1 MKQSKAIILII
12 SIFMIV
18 NLSLSAKETL
28 KVTTYN
34 LGLAHTFIPYAK
46 ERLKGLEQVLPK
58 YDTDVLCLQEVWKKS
73 DQKDVIKALEN
84 RYPHVFKTKIK
95 NFREGSRP
103 TCRRKEIFG
112 EGKFV
117 SCMQNQCGGKE
128 GDEFTDCII
137 DKCGNALEELK
148 ETNRTCAQALM
159 AQVGKN
165 PILSIAR
172 LLNPFWRTGLFAY
185 KGSNG
190 LMLFSKYPLED
201 RRYVDFKDIS
211 TLNRRSA
218 LQAIVNVKGE
228 KIQVMCTHLTA
239 DLSATVPYTGN
250 FADWGAE
257 NMEQMYRILQT
268 ANHKLYPT
276 VVMGDFNCGFAD
288 PLAGIADELPGS
300 CQQALDWGYSSPLTG
315 MGECTFCQDNLL
327 NTDEEKSVAIDHVF
341 LKDLEAKSSK
351 VLFKQKVK
359 IKTKDEGWVTTQ
371 LSDHYGLEVEV
382 NFP

>member
-1 MKQSKAIILII
+1 MKNLLILT
-12 SIFMIV
+12 IFLFGTM
-18 NLSLSAKETL
+18 SFASSGKKETL

-46 ERLKGLEQVLPK
+46 ERLKALEQVLPK
-58 YDTDVLCLQEVWKKS
+58 YNTDILCLQEVWKKS
-73 DQKDVIKALEN
+73 DQKDIHKALKGKFP
-84 RYPHVFKTKIK
+84 YSFKTKIK

-137 DKCGNALEELK
+137 DKCGGALEDLK
-148 ETNRTCAQALM
+148 QENRTCAQALM

-165 PILSIAR
+165 PILSIVQ
-172 LLNPFWRTGLFAY
+172 LLNPLWRAGLFAY

-190 LMLFSKYPLED
+190 LMLYSKYPLED
-201 RRYVDFKDIS
+201 KRYVDFKDIS
-211 TLNRRSA
+211 TLNRRGV
-218 LQAIVNVKGE
+218 LQAVANVDGTKV
-228 KIQVMCTHLTA
+228 QVMCTHITA

-250 FADWGAE
+250 FADWGGE
-257 NMEQMYRILQT
+257 NTEQLYRILQT

-276 VVMGDFNCGFAD
+276 VIMGDFNCGFED

-300 CQQALDWGYSSPLTG
+300 CQQALDWAYSSPVTET
-315 MGECTFCQDNLL
+315 GECTFCQDNLL
-327 NTDEEKSVAIDHVF
+327 NEEEEKSVTIDHVF
-341 LKDLEAKSSK
+341 LKDLEAKSTK
-351 VLFKQKVK
+351 VVFKQKVK
-359 IKTKDEGWVTTQ
+359 FNAKDKGWVTTQ
-371 LSDHYGLEVEV
+371 LSDHYGVEVEV
-382 NFP
+382 KLP